1 MARDRLQIEF
11 ALSGPGWI
19 DIRLSRG
26 SWCRELDGL
35 SYLTP
40 VLDDVVA
47 MALSSTEGD
56 TYSSATFE
64 LEPGQLL
71 LSCETREAHTV
82 LRATEAGNFTKKRL
96 LARKAAW
103 EIELYAPEEFGRA
116 VLAGAFALE
125 KQVGHDGYAR
135 LWSRDPFPI
144 MALAKL
150 KKVLEGI

>member
-11 ALSGPGWI
+11 ELRGPGWI

-47 MALSSTEGD
+47 MALLSTEGD
-56 TYSSATFE
+56 SCSATFE
-64 LEPGQLL
+64 LEPGQLQ
-71 LSCETREAHTV
+71 LSCETRKVHTV

-96 LARKAAW
+96 LARKPAW
-103 EIELYAPEEFGRA
+103 EIELYSREEFGRA
-116 VLAGAFALE
+116 VLAGAHVLE
-125 KQVGHDGYAR
+125 KQVGHDGYAQ
-135 LWSRDPFPI
+135 LWSRDPFPV

-150 KKVLEGI
+150 KKLLEGT